1 MIKKYFP
8 SKTKIK
14 LPDMPGRIIAQMAM
28 APQRKMNHRSFEV
41 SAGVVMVIAYAA
53 TAPAANAITVFAF
66 H

>member
-1 MIKKYFP
+1 
-8 SKTKIK
+8 
-14 LPDMPGRIIAQMAM
+14 MPGRIIAQMAM